1 MLAFLDRLSRRLG
14 RFADAASS
22 SCRR

>member
-1 MLAFLDRLSRRLG
+1 MLAFLDSCSRRLG

>member
-1 MLAFLDRLSRRLG
+1 MLAFLDRLSRRLD

-22 SCRR
+22 SRR